1 MSPIAIK
8 LLSLAYEHYEKTS
21 DKTFSYQFKNADD
34 MIQSVT
40 GADQLYEDGY
50 IDNVSDNVTSSHVSI
65 VPVTPITF
73 DITDAG
79 IEYMRFHRE
88 S

>member
-34 MIQSVT
+34 LLPSPE
-40 GADQLYEDGY
+40 AANQLSEDGY
-50 IDNVSDNVTSSHVSI
+50 IANVSDFVFEDSI
-65 VPVTPITF
+65 SPFSGPIYFELTPR
-73 DITDAG
+73 G
-79 IEYMRFHRE
+79 IEYMRTNRKL
-88 S
+88 

>member
-34 MIQSVT
+34 MFLST
-40 GADQLYEDGY
+40 EAANQLYEGGY
-50 IDNVSDNVTSSHVSI
+50 IANVSDFVFEDSI
-65 VPVTPITF
+65 SPFSGPIYFELTPR
-73 DITDAG
+73 G
-79 IEYMRFHRE
+79 IEYMRTNRKL
-88 S
+88 